1 MANKAVEPE
10 PRPGSEPSTASSM
23 NSATRSPSLERH
35 HRKCTVCKHAER
47 DAIEEAFLHWMSPE
61 FITEEFELPDWS
73 TLYRHAHATGLFAQ
87 RRRNVRF
94 ALENVIKRSVEVEI
108 TAAGLVRAIRAYASL
123 TDSGEWVEPASR
135 VIVSSGTAATPG
147 SVSLTS
153 PAAPSRPEAAPI
165 AMLMPESSVVS
176 EPSTTAQNHQ
186 VHQVLIHCPELDT
199 DVTHTKQTEEV
210 DPNRQ

>member
-1 MANKAVEPE
+1 MAKKATEPGT
-10 PRPGSEPSTASSM
+10 RPGSEPSPASSM
-23 NSATRSPSLERH
+23 NSATHSPSLERH
-35 HRKCTVCKHAER
+35 RRKCTLCKHAER
-47 DAIEEAFLHWMSPE
+47 DAIEEAFLHWLSPE
-61 FITEEFELPDWS
+61 FITKEFELPDWS

-94 ALENVIKRSVEVEI
+94 ALENVIERSVEVEI

-135 VIVSSGTAATPG
+135 VIVSSGTADPG

-153 PAAPSRPEAAPI
+153 PAAPSLPDAASI
-165 AMLMPESSVVS
+165 SMLMPESSLIS
-176 EPSTTAQNHQ
+176 ESSITNGNAE
-186 VHQVLIHCPELDT
+186 VLIHCPELDT

-210 DPNRQ
+210 DSNRQ